1 MSSGEPTLPSGIC
14 FTAVCLNSS
23 LSAAVMLVSMNPGA
37 TALTVMLRRRLRGHG
52 HGEAD
57 ESGFGGGVVAWPAC
71 PVWPKMLVMLTMRP
85 QRCFSMEPMTC
96 WMQR

>member
-23 LSAAVMLVSMNPGA
+23 LRAAVMLVSDESGSDGVDGDA
-37 TALTVMLRRRLRGHG
+37 AAGDFAGHG

-57 ESGFGGGVVAWPAC
+57 ESGFGGGVVGWPAC

-85 QRCFSMEPMTC
+85 SAVLAWSR
-96 WMQR
+96 